1 MREMGTRA
9 GVPIEPPEQTE
20 LLNACIAQPGVVGCG
35 VPGAGGYDAIWVL
48 VLDPPQSA
56 VTKDDE
62 KPLHHV
68 ETVWASWTKLDVS
81 PLSASESFD
90 KGFRLEKIDDVP
102 GLRGILS

>member
-1 MREMGTRA
+1 M
-9 GVPIEPPEQTE
+9 VFPEV
-20 LLNACIAQPGVVGCG
+20 NVCAIACIDLRDSSVISPFFL
-35 VPGAGGYDAIWVL
+35 AGGYDAIWVL

-62 KPLHHV
+62 RPLHHV
-68 ETVWASWTKLDVS
+68 ENVWASWTKLDVS